1 MTWMATVS
9 ACTHWPDPVQSH
21 LWAEA
26 APPTATNA
34 PPQGNWIAVASATHA
49 RRGCAEP
56 GAGYM
61 QVCHGKVAPLRRV
74 KPGDRVA
81 YYAPTV
87 TMGGSDKLQAF
98 VSLGL
103 VKPGEPY
110 AFDMGGGFVPFR
122 KGVDYVPAREAPIAA
137 LLDHFDF
144 VQDRARWGYAFRFG
158 LVAINDHDMRLIA
171 DAMGADARSLAL

>member
-1 MTWMATVS
+1 MAAAT
-9 ACTHWPDPVQSH
+9 ALAQST
-21 LWAEA
+21 LWADEA
-26 APPTATNA
+26 RPASTGAR
-34 PPQGNWIAVASATHA
+34 GNWIAVASATHA

-56 GAGYM
+56 DAGYM

-103 VKPGEPY
+103 VRPGEPY

-122 KGVDYVPAREAPIAA
+122 RRVRYVRARSVLLERLKDQLALCARPNWGIALRRGHLALAPEDLRTIAA
-137 LLDHFDF
+137 
-144 VQDRARWGYAFRFG
+144 
-158 LVAINDHDMRLIA
+158 
-171 DAMGADARSLAL
+171 AMGAAIDDASVEARAS

>member
-1 MTWMATVS
+1 MTAATAS
-9 ACTHWPDPVQSH
+9 AQSTLWPETARPT
-21 LWAEA
+21 
-26 APPTATNA
+26 TAT
-34 PPQGNWIAVASATHA
+34 PRGNWIAVASANHA

-56 GAGYM
+56 DAGYM

-87 TMGGSDKLQAF
+87 TMGGSDRLQAF

-103 VKPGEPY
+103 VKPGEAY

-122 KGVDYVPAREAPIAA
+122 KDVAYVPASEAPIAP
-137 LLDHFDF
+137 LLDHFEF

-158 LVAINDHDMRLIA
+158 LFAISDHDMRLIA
-171 DAMGADARSLAL
+171 DAMGADAGLLRF

>member
-1 MTWMATVS
+1 MHMAMAAADTAV
-9 ACTHWPDPVQSH
+9 AHAQAA
-21 LWAEA
+21 LWADAEHPARAAA
-26 APPTATNA
+26 APR
-34 PPQGNWIAVASATHA
+34 GNWIAVACADHA

-61 QVCHGKVAPLRRV
+61 QVCHGKAAPLRRV

-87 TMGGSDKLQAF
+87 SMGGSDKLQAF

-103 VKPGEPY
+103 VRTGESY

-122 KGVDYVPAREAPIAA
+122 KDVEYVPAREASIAP
-137 LLDHFDF
+137 LLDHFEF

-158 LVAINDHDMRLIA
+158 LFAVSDHDMRLIA
-171 DAMGADARSLAL
+171 DAMRADRGLLALA

>member
-1 MTWMATVS
+1 MMTRMDMAAANTWAQAS
-9 ACTHWPDPVQSH
+9 
-21 LWAEA
+21 LWAP
-26 APPTATNA
+26 APEPETTASR
-34 PPQGNWIAVASATHA
+34 GNWIAVASATHA

-56 GAGYM
+56 DAGYM

-122 KGVDYVPAREAPIAA
+122 KDVTYVPAHEAPIAP
-137 LLDHFDF
+137 LLDHFEF
-144 VQDRARWGYAFRFG
+144 VQDRARWGYSFRFG
-158 LVAINDHDMRLIA
+158 LFAVSDHDMRLIA
-171 DAMGADARSLAL
+171 DAMGADAASMHF